1 MGLKNGV
8 GVGLENE
15 ARGWGSAEIEGGL
28 EIHRMRF
35 SESCCALLCKQVAA
49 IGREESSCHRKR
61 REQVAAYRTQN
72 YTGRV
77 RRS

>member
-8 GVGLENE
+8 GVGLENG

-35 SESCCALLCKQVAA
+35 SVSVVQCCASRWLP
-49 IGREESSCHRKR
+49 
-61 REQVAAYRTQN
+61 
-72 YTGRV
+72 
-77 RRS
+77 